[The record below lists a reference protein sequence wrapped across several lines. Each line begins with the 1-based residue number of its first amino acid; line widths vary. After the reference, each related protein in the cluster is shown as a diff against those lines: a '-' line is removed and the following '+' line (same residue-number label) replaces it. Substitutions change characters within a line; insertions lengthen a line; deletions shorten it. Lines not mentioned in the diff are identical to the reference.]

1 MQSAPGGQL
10 EQYGEFDNDRV
21 TSLEWVMYTLIR
33 ERVASMYELSY
44 VYNLDEML
52 MPLTLIPILAAIWP
66 AIDPIHTL
74 MNNISDLVGTMLIAR
89 QLDKV
94 DMNVYNS

>member
-1 MQSAPGGQL
+1 
-10 EQYGEFDNDRV
+10 
-21 TSLEWVMYTLIR
+21 MYTLIR

-89 QLDKV
+89 QLDKG
-94 DMNVYNS
+94 DMNIYNS